1 MEEYKVIILG
11 SQCSGKSAIIKY
23 LQENTDLACI
33 DHDEEIK
40 RRHNG
45 KYPDDHKY
53 VSNEV
58 LPLIEDCI
66 LDLPKVI
73 YSASF
78 WGLNE
83 EGQISNER
91 VKLAKE
97 KGFKFVNLI
106 TDRNVL
112 TERNNKRVSE
122 GKDDASVSF
131 DWYQSVYENMKKLKQ
146 FDFEIDTNGS
156 VEKSAK
162 DFLTFVESI

>member
-1 MEEYKVIILG
+1 MKNYKIILLG

-23 LQENTDLACI
+23 LQEHTDLVCV

-40 RRHNG
+40 KRHEG
-45 KYPDDHKY
+45 KYPDDHVY

-58 LPLIEDCI
+58 LPVIEDYI
-66 LDLPKVI
+66 LGLPEVI

-78 WGLNE
+78 WGLNK
-83 EGQISNER
+83 EGQISGEKIN
-91 VKLAKE
+91 LAKD

-112 TERNNKRVSE
+112 IERNEERIRE
-122 GKDDASVSF
+122 GKDDASISF
-131 DWYQSVYENMKKLKQ
+131 DWYFSVYENMKKLKQ

-162 DFLTFVESI
+162 DLVTFIESI